1 MSQTDRELLDH
12 VALQSVMAR
21 YFQAVDRNDQ
31 KRIRSCF
38 TEDVKATYHT
48 RATMVG
54 VEATLASLRPHFD
67 NLEKGVIKTATHFM
81 GSFCV
86 DRLESDSAETETY
99 ALAFI
104 VRAATGDAPE
114 HLAMRSLRY
123 LDRWRR
129 GKGAQEH
136 AGWQICERIHT
147 LDWST
152 KTTPDYATVIAK
164 RVMRLP

>member
-1 MSQTDRELLDH
+1 MSDNDRELLDH

-67 NLEKGVIKTATHFM
+67 NLEKGVIKAATHFM
-81 GSFCV
+81 GTFGV
-86 DRLESDSAETETY
+86 DRLEADSAETETY
-99 ALAFI
+99 AIAFI
-104 VRAATGDAPE
+104 VRPGAGANEPDSV
-114 HLAMRSLRY
+114 AMRGLRY

-129 GKGAQEH
+129 GPH
-136 AGWQICERIHT
+136 GWQICERVHT

-152 KTTPDYATVIAK
+152 KATPDYATTFAK

>member
-1 MSQTDRELLDH
+1 MSQTDRELLDR

-48 RATMVG
+48 REPMMG
-54 VEATLASLRPHFD
+54 VEATLASLRPHFE

-81 GSFCV
+81 GTFSV
-86 DRLESDSAETETY
+86 DRLEGDSAETETY

-104 VRAATGDAPE
+104 ARAATADAPE
-114 HLAMRSLRY
+114 HVAMRGLRY
-123 LDRWRR
+123 IDRWRR
-129 GKGAQEH
+129 GRGAHEN
-136 AGWQICERIHT
+136 AGWQICERVHT

-152 KTTPDYATVIAK
+152 KATPDYASTFAK